1 MVCKGGP
8 PQICRAN
15 NKPNVHAPDA
25 SPHASKSSTLPERS
39 PPSGK
44 RASRSWMPVATS
56 AGARVL
62 AEPSIA
68 LMRDR
73 SFFSVSGFTG
83 LIVY

>member
-1 MVCKGGP
+1 
-8 PQICRAN
+8 
-15 NKPNVHAPDA
+15 
-25 SPHASKSSTLPERS
+25 
-39 PPSGK
+39 
-44 RASRSWMPVATS
+44 MPVATS

-73 SFFSVSGFTG
+73 SFSSVSGFTG